1 MRVQAGHLTSS
12 SVVALSSTFIYNKKP
27 KSILIKC
34 CIMAALI
41 LKGNIRE
48 MHKVNA
54 FFKKIKNKIDYGD
67 VESFIPCLKT
77 KQSIDILGEGKIIK
91 EGVLLSQSLIDTPV
105 VGIFEG
111 TKVSFTFVRKNNY
124 IPFPKMRRILFSAEL
139 RRQVHKHSPCFVN
152 VHAIGIKPKTINFYK
167 SQPMCARTL
176 DDGDS
181 IGKRL

>member
-1 MRVQAGHLTSS
+1 MAKKHLTSS
-12 SVVALSSTFIYNKKP
+12 SVVALSPTFIYNKKP

-41 LKGNIRE
+41 LKGKIRE

-54 FFKKIKNKIDYGD
+54 FFKKIKIKIDYGD

-91 EGVLLSQSLIDTPV
+91 KGVHLSQSLIDTPV

-124 IPFPKMRRILFSAEL
+124 ISCFRTPSRRNQNQTAVTILKTRDFMKLLQKEKGVL
-139 RRQVHKHSPCFVN
+139 HFMVHDV
-152 VHAIGIKPKTINFYK
+152 V
-167 SQPMCARTL
+167 
-176 DDGDS
+176 
-181 IGKRL
+181 